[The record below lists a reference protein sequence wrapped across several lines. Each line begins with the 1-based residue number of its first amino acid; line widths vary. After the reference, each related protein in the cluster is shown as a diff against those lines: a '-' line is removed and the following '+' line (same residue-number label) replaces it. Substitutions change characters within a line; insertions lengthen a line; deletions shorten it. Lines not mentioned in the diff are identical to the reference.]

1 MMVYELPLNERVRI
15 LLRLE
20 HVLHALEQAVAEP
33 SLNGAQLAL
42 IQLADAL
49 SLTDRSE
56 LKKDLLKEL
65 EKHSYTLGQLR
76 ERKGVDLEQLD
87 RFLRQIDHL
96 REQLSLDLGKP
107 AQALR
112 EHPLLKTYQQ
122 RQHVAGGLS
131 PIDFPWL
138 QQWLH
143 QPTALRQQQL
153 QAWMDEF
160 RVTQEAVGMV
170 LGMVR
175 ESSRP
180 KEVIAEQGFYQQN
193 LDTSLPYQMVR
204 VLLPNAAPWFA
215 EISGGKH
222 RFSVRMLNASTDG
235 RPQQVQKDIPFRLC
249 TCML

>member
-1 MMVYELPLNERVRI
+1 MMVYELPLNERMRT

-20 HVLHALEQAVAEP
+20 HVLHALEQAVAES

-42 IQLADAL
+42 MHLADAL

-76 ERKGVDLEQLD
+76 ERKGVDHDELD

-96 REQLSLDLGKP
+96 REQLTLDLSKSG
-107 AQALR
+107 QALR

-143 QPTALRQQQL
+143 QPTAIRQREL
-153 QAWMDEF
+153 QAWLDEF
-160 RVTQEAVGMV
+160 KVMQEAVRIV
-170 LGMVR
+170 IGMVR

-204 VLLPNAAPWFA
+204 VLLPNATPWFA

-222 RFSVRMLNASTDG
+222 RFSVRMLLASSDG
-235 RPQQVQKDIPFRLC
+235 RPQQVQQDIPFRLC

>member
-20 HVLHALEQAVAEP
+20 HVLHSLQQAVAEP
-33 SLNGAQLAL
+33 GANGAQLAL
-42 IQLADAL
+42 IHLSDAL
-49 SLTDRSE
+49 NLSDRAE

-65 EKHSYTLGQLR
+65 ERHSQTLIQLRDRAGVDGDQLERFLAQINSLR
-76 ERKGVDLEQLD
+76 ERLG
-87 RFLRQIDHL
+87 F
-96 REQLSLDLGKP
+96 DLGKP

-112 EHPLLKTYQQ
+112 EHPLLKTFQQ

-143 QPTALRQQQL
+143 QPTRDRQQQL
-153 QAWMDEF
+153 QAWAEEF
-160 RVTQEAVGMV
+160 RTTQEAVQMV
-170 LGMVR
+170 LGMIR

-180 KEVIAEQGFYQQN
+180 KEVVAEQGFYQQN

-222 RFSVRMLNASTDG
+222 RFSVRMLTAQGDE
-235 RPQQVQKDIPFRLC
+235 RPQPVQQDIPFRLC